1 MLRRFQSLR
10 RLAVLSSTPVPL
22 SSGHPHS
29 LSRPFSSAITLLSK
43 KGAKQENDS
52 VDPIHLL
59 ENNEIG
65 MGQMRNFSIVAHVD
79 HGKSTLAD
87 RLLEI
92 TGTIPQDR
100 VKRDQLLDSLKVER
114 ERGITVKAQT
124 ASMIYR
130 KDDTPYL
137 LNLIDTPGHVDFS
150 YEVSRSLSACEGVL
164 LLVDAAQGVQ
174 AQTVANYTL
183 AVDNNLEII
192 PVINKIDQMNADVER
207 VAFQMNTAFGIDED
221 SVLLASAKTGL
232 GVRELLPAIVDR
244 IPAPIADEQDVP
256 FKGLLFDSWFDSYRG
271 VITLVK
277 VAAGT
282 VAKGDKIQCFHSGKS
297 YDVLELGLLAPERKQ
312 TNKLVTGQ
320 VGYVITGMKTTAEAR
335 VGDTFFRA
343 PPASSELVV
352 RPLPGFR
359 PAKPMVFAGIY
370 PSESDEFDK
379 LRLAIEKLCLNDSS
393 VTVTTESSATL
404 GMGFR
409 CGFLGLLHMDVWRQ
423 RLEDEHDAD
432 VVVTNPTVPYKA
444 VMRKAKGE
452 SESQVIDIETAVDFP
467 DRTAVDC
474 YLEPVV
480 NATIITPEEYMGP
493 LLNLCEDRRGKQLE
507 INLLDEK
514 RSIIKYR
521 LPLNEIVGD
530 FFDELKSR
538 SSGYASLDY
547 DPPEYEKSSLSKL
560 NILLN
565 GSVVDAFS
573 QIVHVDKAYR
583 VGRDIATRLKEVLKR
598 QQFEIAIQAAVG
610 GKIIARETIKAY
622 RKNVLDKSGKTVGG
636 GDFSRKQKLLKKQKE
651 GKKRARMIGRVEVSQ
666 EAFLAASGGARL
678 KDNA

>member
-29 LSRPFSSAITLLSK
+29 LSRPFSSTITLLSK
-43 KGAKQENDS
+43 KGAKHENDS

-59 ENNEIG
+59 QNNEIG
-65 MGQMRNFSIVAHVD
+65 MEQMRNFSIVAHVD

-379 LRLAIEKLCLNDSS
+379 LRLAKLCLNDSS

-493 LLNLCEDRRGKQLE
+493 AGNYPARREEEHHQVW
-507 INLLDEK
+507 
-514 RSIIKYR
+514 